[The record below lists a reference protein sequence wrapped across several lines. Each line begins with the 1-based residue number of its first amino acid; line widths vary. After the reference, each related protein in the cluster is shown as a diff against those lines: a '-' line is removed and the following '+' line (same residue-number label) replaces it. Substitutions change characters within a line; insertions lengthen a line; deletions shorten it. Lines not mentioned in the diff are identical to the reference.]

1 MEKYQLTEA
10 YRLEFVRLR
19 PKLRKIKNFEVH
31 DIIRAI
37 FEKVKNKVIRSS
49 KDFRKIGKVFLR
61 AAANETEILEFL
73 NNPDTTVAALDL
85 KTIQSGFS
93 LHIEQ
98 LIQEITNK
106 RKSGIAFSSKEETQL
121 HELKKLL

>member
-1 MEKYQLTEA
+1 
-10 YRLEFVRLR
+10 
-19 PKLRKIKNFEVH
+19 
-31 DIIRAI
+31 
-37 FEKVKNKVIRSS
+37 
-49 KDFRKIGKVFLR
+49 VFLR